1 MPKVELTDRARDLR
15 ANQTDAE
22 RRLWN
27 QLRDRRLN
35 GWKWKR
41 QTPRGAFITDFYC
54 AEARLVVELDGGQ
67 HAEDADAAK
76 DARRT
81 RVLEAEGL
89 RVIRFWNLEVMWE
102 LEMVCDTILAA
113 CEGRL

>member
-1 MPKVELTDRARDLR
+1 MPKVDLTDRAPALR

-22 RRLWN
+22 RRLWSR
-27 QLRDRRLN
+27 LRDRRLN

-41 QTPRGAFITDFYC
+41 QAPRGPFIADFYC
-54 AEARLVVELDGGQ
+54 ADAGLVVELDGGQ
-67 HAEDADAAK
+67 HAEDIEAVK

-89 RVIRFWNLEVMWE
+89 RVIRFWNWEVLQE
-102 LEMVCDTILAA
+102 LEMVCETILAA

>member
-1 MPKVELTDRARDLR
+1 MPKVDLTDRARALR
-15 ANQTDAE
+15 ASQTDAE
-22 RRLWN
+22 RRLWS

-41 QTPRGAFITDFYC
+41 QTPRGPFIADFYC

-67 HAEDADAAK
+67 HAEDGDAAK

-81 RVLEAEGL
+81 KALEQSGL
-89 RVIRFWNLEVMWE
+89 RVLRFWNWEVLRS
-102 LEMVCDTILAA
+102 LEMVCETILAA